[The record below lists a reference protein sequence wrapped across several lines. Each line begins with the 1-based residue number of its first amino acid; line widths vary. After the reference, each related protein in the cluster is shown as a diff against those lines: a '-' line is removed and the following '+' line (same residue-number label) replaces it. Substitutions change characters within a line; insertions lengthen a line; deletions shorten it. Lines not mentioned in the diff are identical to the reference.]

1 MKISELSTDR
11 ALDVL
16 CELTPYVANITGDK
30 ALLDE
35 LGKKFDTKGKIV
47 AEMYTFA
54 AQKCAALAP
63 VLLKAHRAD
72 IFGVLA
78 VLNETSAEEIGKQNV
93 GTTIKQIRELFQDRE
108 LLTFFKSWQQEEE
121 TK

>member
-35 LGKKFDTKGKIV
+35 LGKKFDTKGKSVCRNVHICGAKV
-47 AEMYTFA
+47 CGIGAGFTE
-54 AQKCAALAP
+54 
-63 VLLKAHRAD
+63 
-72 IFGVLA
+72 
-78 VLNETSAEEIGKQNV
+78 SASSGYFRSSGCTE
-93 GTTIKQIRELFQDRE
+93 
-108 LLTFFKSWQQEEE
+108 
-121 TK
+121 

>member
-35 LGKKFDTKGKIV
+35 LGKKFDTKGKSV

-63 VLLKAHRAD
+63 VLLKAHRYHMHCRAWS
-72 IFGVLA
+72 F
-78 VLNETSAEEIGKQNV
+78 SALLFCSH
-93 GTTIKQIRELFQDRE
+93 TTDLCAAR
-108 LLTFFKSWQQEEE
+108 
-121 TK
+121 

>member
-35 LGKKFDTKGKIV
+35 LGKKFDTKGKSV
-47 AEMYTFA
+47 AEMYTF
-54 AQKCAALAP
+54 AALAP

-93 GTTIKQIRELFQDRE
+93 GTTIKQIRESFQDRE

>member
-11 ALDVL
+11 ALVVR

-35 LGKKFDTKGKIV
+35 LGKKFDTKGKSV

-78 VLNETSAEEIGKQNV
+78 VLNETSAEEIG
-93 GTTIKQIRELFQDRE
+93 
-108 LLTFFKSWQQEEE
+108 
-121 TK
+121 